1 MEVTLKFKDHELGF
15 SLESEMEDNGF
26 DFSGEF
32 GDAIYDLNGHIVFY
46 DYAFRSLNGEGN
58 IFRELQHLIE
68 DVELF
73 KNRIKGTYTVPE
85 LGIENATFVEVLEAV
100 KRYYEE
106 KLAQIHPA
114 RTTA

>member
-1 MEVTLKFKDHELGF
+1 MAVILHFEDRELGF
-15 SLESEMEDNGF
+15 ALDSGKEGEGV

-32 GDAIYDLNGHIVFY
+32 GDNIYDDNGTICFY
-46 DYAFRSLNGEGN
+46 NYAFRSLNGEGD
-58 IFRELQHLIE
+58 IFKELQHLVE
-68 DVELF
+68 DVRLF
-73 KNRIKGTYTVPE
+73 ENRIKGTYTVPE

-106 KLAQIHPA
+106 KLTQIHPA